1 MPATKLFATK
11 TPATKM
17 PATKVF
23 STKMI
28 SKRLLISTA
37 IILASAW
44 SIAGAQNASVVK
56 GRGTTVWGKHAAMT
70 VVTEAPRSVTSQSVA
85 SQSITGRSITS
96 ATTGTN
102 GNGVKKNSNES
113 GLVTIFS
120 NLAREYP
127 NGEFWC
133 CTGYNIMGPASGIG
147 EQWMGAAFTP
157 HTNHTVTKISVAVGY
172 SQGTT
177 NGAVLSLRL
186 DNNGVPGTTLKGWT
200 LSALPVFGTC
210 CALVEASDLSGIP
223 ISGGQQYW
231 VVLKTNTSQLD
242 TVDAWNV
249 DDTDQVHKRKLAVF
263 PGAHNAWYVFRAT
276 PGLAFSVEGS
286 N

>member
-1 MPATKLFATK
+1 MLAK
-11 TPATKM
+11 
-17 PATKVF
+17 KVL
-23 STKMI
+23 STEML
-28 SKRLLISTA
+28 SKKFLISTA
-37 IILASAW
+37 VMLASAW
-44 SIAGAQNASVVK
+44 SMAAAQNASVVK
-56 GRGTTVWGKHAAMT
+56 GNAKGHGTTVWSKHAAMT
-70 VVTEAPRSVTSQSVA
+70 VVTEAPRSVTRRSVA
-85 SQSITGRSITS
+85 RSTAKTNANGAQTS
-96 ATTGTN
+96 STD
-102 GNGVKKNSNES
+102 S

-133 CTGYNIMGPASGIG
+133 CTGYNIMGPSSGIG
-147 EQWMGAAFTP
+147 EQWMAAAFTP
-157 HTNHTVTKISVAVGY
+157 SANHTVTKISVALGY

-186 DNNGVPGTTLKGWT
+186 DNNGVPGQTLKGWD

-210 CALVEASDLSGIP
+210 CAVVEASDLSGIP

-231 VVLKTNTSQLD
+231 VVLKTDANQLD

-276 PGLAFSVEGS
+276 PGLAFSVQGS